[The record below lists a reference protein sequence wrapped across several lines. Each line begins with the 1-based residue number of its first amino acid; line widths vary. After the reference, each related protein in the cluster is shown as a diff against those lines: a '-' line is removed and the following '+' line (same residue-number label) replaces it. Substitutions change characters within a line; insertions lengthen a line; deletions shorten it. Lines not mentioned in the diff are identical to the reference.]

1 MTEISTPLAGLDAID
16 WSGLEHAYG
25 PAEDVPAQ
33 LRDLCS
39 EDAEARGKA
48 LHALYGN
55 IFHQGS
61 RYQATAAAVPF
72 LSRMAA
78 DVSLPD
84 RHEYLT
90 LLAALAIGY
99 DESHLPAGLDVTGWR
114 RELAEFRARD
124 PEETRA
130 EYDAWVEAASD
141 EGDRRVREMRRDMFD
156 HEQHLAA
163 AEAELA
169 AYDAVRGQLPALFP
183 LLADADPAVR
193 AATAYLV
200 AWFPEKAPDALPRLL
215 DVLDAE
221 PDPAVLA
228 TALVAAGLLGDASLV
243 SRLASFLA
251 ADEPVVR
258 WAAATALARLIAA
271 GAECTESAGVL
282 AELAAAQA
290 EPPEPGV
297 PFHGSDPRGYA
308 ASSLTLL
315 ADRYPDEALDAVTDG
330 LSATSG
336 PATFPLAEAALSL
349 AFGEPSPNGLPAFD
363 ALTEPQQRL
372 IRTLA
377 SLGPDT
383 WRWANFW
390 SIVRAWRLPQQREEM
405 RAYAGLPD
413 E

>member
-1 MTEISTPLAGLDAID
+1 MTKISAPLTGLDAVD
-16 WSGLEHAYG
+16 WSQLEHAYG

-39 EDAEARGKA
+39 EDADVRGKA
-48 LHALYGN
+48 MHALYGN

-72 LSRMAA
+72 IARMAA
-78 DVSLPD
+78 EVSLPD
-84 RHEYLT
+84 RHEFLT
-90 LLAALAIGY
+90 MLAALAIGY

-114 RELAEFRARD
+114 RELAEFRARG
-124 PEETRA
+124 PEEMRA
-130 EYDAWVEAASD
+130 EYDAWVEAAAD

-169 AYDAVRGQLPALFP
+169 AYDAVRGQLPTLFP
-183 LLADADPAVR
+183 LLADDDADVR

-200 AWFPEKAPDALPRLL
+200 AWFPEAAPQALPRLL

-221 PDPAVLA
+221 PEPATLA
-228 TALVAAGLLGDASLV
+228 TALVAAGLLGDPSLV
-243 SRLASFLA
+243 DRLTSFLT
-251 ADEPVVR
+251 ADEPLVR
-258 WAAATALARLIAA
+258 WAAAIALARLIAT

-282 AELAAAQA
+282 TELAAAQA
-290 EPPEPGV
+290 DPPEPEV
-297 PFHGSDPRGYA
+297 PFHEGDLRAYA

-330 LSATSG
+330 LAATSG
-336 PATFPLAEAALSL
+336 PDTFPVAEAALRL
-349 AFGEPSPNGLPAFD
+349 AFGEPAPHGLPPFGE
-363 ALTEPQQRL
+363 LTPPQQRL

-377 SLGPDT
+377 SLGSDT
-383 WRWANFW
+383 WRWANFC